1 MSKSKGIIAA
11 TVLTLL
17 VTLQAYSQKIY
28 SVDSKYRADVV
39 VYVVDSQTKADLVVY
54 KTKHRY
60 VAKAEENEGIWY
72 IAPSAY
78 QADKKV
84 YFTDRP
90 SEADFKVYFTD
101 SKYRAGWRDSSKKPL
116 MY

>member
-17 VTLQAYSQKIY
+17 GTLQAYSQKIY

-60 VAKAEENEGIWY
+60 EAKAEENEGIWY

-78 QADKKV
+78 QADRKSV
-84 YFTDRP
+84 
-90 SEADFKVYFTD
+90 V
-101 SKYRAGWRDSSKKPL
+101 
-116 MY
+116 